1 MRLLAISDL
10 HLNYEANRRALSV
23 LPSHRDDW
31 LALAGDVGSREED
44 LEFALD
50 VLLPRFERVA
60 WVPGNHDL
68 WSVDGEDSGAR
79 GEARY
84 ERLVSICRS
93 RGVLTPED
101 PYEVWP
107 GDGPPCLLAPLFL
120 LYDYSFRPDEVP
132 EERAVDWAAESGV
145 LCADER
151 YLYPDPWPSRQ
162 AWCRERTRR
171 TAERLAA
178 LPAYRRAVLVNHFPL
193 RRDLTRIPRIP
204 RFTVWCGTRETED
217 WHIRFRAAA
226 VVSGHLH
233 VRATDWRDGVRF
245 EEVSLGYPHQWHE
258 ERGLEGY
265 LREILPG
272 PASGPSS
279 GNGGPVWRR

>member
-1 MRLLAISDL
+1 MRLLATSDL
-10 HLNYEANRRALSV
+10 HLNYESNRRALSA
-23 LPSHRDDW
+23 LPPHPGDW

-50 VLLPRFERVA
+50 VLLARFARLA

-68 WSVDGEDSGAR
+68 WSMPGEDSGAR

-84 ERLVSICRS
+84 QRLVSICRS

-107 GDGPPCLLAPLFL
+107 GEGPPRVIAPLFL
-120 LYDYSFRPDEVP
+120 LYDYSFRPDEIP
-132 EERAVDWAAESGV
+132 EEGAVDWAAESGV

-151 YLYPDPWPSRQ
+151 YLQPDPWPSRQ
-162 AWCRERTRR
+162 AWCRERVRA

-178 LPAYRRAVLVNHFPL
+178 LPPDARAVLVNHFPL

-217 WHIRFRAAA
+217 WHVRFRAAV

-245 EEVSLGYPHQWHE
+245 EEVSLGYPHQWRE
-258 ERGLEGY
+258 EAGLEGY

-272 PASGPSS
+272 PASGPPS